1 MNNVTPDTIYA
12 LATPDA
18 RGGIAII
25 RISGPSARDALAS
38 VFRPKGTS
46 AMQPRMLCYGHVY
59 DGDTL
64 VDEAMAVYM
73 SAPKTYTCEDVCEIH
88 MHGSQSV
95 TGIVLEALA
104 RTSCRPAAPGEFTR
118 RAYENGRIDLAEAE
132 AVMDI
137 IAAQSRNAAKTSA
150 AQLSGSLSARI
161 WDISNSLIHSIAS
174 LEAALDYPEDEW
186 EQEATGQGIEGMRQ
200 AKEQIDA
207 LLSSYTAGNIMMHGI
222 RCAIIGK
229 PNAGKSSFLNAA
241 AGFERALVDEA
252 PGTTRDVVDHNI
264 QVDGT
269 AVCLI
274 DTAGLREGASD
285 VESRGIDMGLK
296 RLANANVC
304 LLILD
309 ASQPL
314 PDDLDYIAGQ
324 VGDVPCIGVMNKSDL
339 PAVFT
344 SDELRA
350 TAPFLSHICTCCAVQ
365 GEGVREVLG
374 EAVRICGG
382 SSSEDVTLSNARHYD
397 TLRTASILLEQTLSS
412 IQDGMFADIAVIDA
426 KQALSKIGEITGE
439 TASNAVV
446 DAIFAQF
453 CLGK

>member
-1 MNNVTPDTIYA
+1 MMNVKPDTIYA

-25 RISGPSARDALAS
+25 RISGPDAQAALAE
-38 VFRPKGTS
+38 VFRPRKGG
-46 AMQPRMLCYGHVY
+46 ALPPRMLCYGHVY

-64 VDEAMAVYM
+64 VDEAMAVYLP
-73 SAPKTYTCEDVCEIH
+73 APKTYTCEDVCEIH
-88 MHGSQSV
+88 THGSQSV
-95 TGIVLEALA
+95 VGIVLEALA

-161 WDISNSLIHSIAS
+161 LDISTNLINAIAS

-186 EQEATGQGIEGMRQ
+186 EQEATAQGIDGMRR

-207 LLSSYTAGNIMMHGI
+207 LLLSYTAGNIMMHGV

-269 AVCLI
+269 AFCLI
-274 DTAGLREGASD
+274 DTAGLRAGASD

-304 LLILD
+304 LLVLD

-314 PDDLDYIAGQ
+314 PDDLDYIAEQ
-324 VGDVPCIGVMNKSDL
+324 VGDIPCIGVMNKTDL
-339 PAVFT
+339 PAAFT
-344 SDELRA
+344 QESLQA
-350 TAPFLSHICTCCAVQ
+350 AAPFLSHICTCCAVQ
-365 GEGVREVLG
+365 NEGVYDVLH

-382 SSSEDVTLSNARHYD
+382 SSTEDVTLSNARHYD
-397 TLRTASILLEQTLSS
+397 TLRTASTLLEQTLAS
-412 IQDGMFADIAVIDA
+412 IAHGTFADIAVIDA

-439 TASNAVV
+439 TASDAVV